1 MGFVTES
8 QMRTDYTHMFTK
20 EVGETEYNIVLW
32 KTPEG
37 ILLEIV
43 HETMDSQSVNEEVVF
58 RKIISEI
65 ECIQDRR
72 GVVLDRRKSSQ
83 KETYTDRRKNNRKG
97 E

>member
-8 QMRTDYTHMFTK
+8 QMRTDYTHIFTK

-43 HETMDSQSVNEEVVF
+43 HETMDSQSVSEEVVF
-58 RKIISEI
+58 SKIISEK
-65 ECIQDRR
+65 DRR
-72 GVVLDRRKSSQ
+72 GVVDDRR
-83 KETYTDRRKNNRKG
+83 ENNRRG